1 MNLIKDPWIPVIGID
16 GQNKLLGLAELFNQL
31 KEIRDLDVKPH
42 ERIALMR
49 FLICI
54 VQATIKP
61 EDCQEWEQC
70 KDQIPSSVV
79 TYLEQWQSDPFFELF
94 GEGDQFNFLQVP
106 NLKKEVKEKSEK
118 KKKNSN
124 EEAENANDV
133 SASKLDM
140 MLASG
145 NNFTLF
151 DNGAAVKHTKRTLSS
166 HRIALSLLTYQNFSP
181 CGTIAACQQEN
192 NEIIVSQKV
201 SAKDAPCTSKV
212 HCFIKGDNL
221 LDTLHFNI
229 LTSELVVDNYGVDDE
244 GNPKWGKPLW
254 EEPVRSLDDRT
265 AIENATTTY
274 LGRLVP
280 ISCCVRLSSNK
291 DKNCDGII
299 LANGL
304 TYPAYPQFRE
314 STITVISIKKDKK
327 DNSEKEAN
335 IALSA
340 SLEKGLWRQLPAIS
354 IKHKKNDNDLSGP
367 IVLNNLKDDQSCKLW
382 AGALVTDKA
391 KILDTLESIYD
402 IPANMFEDTGRQVY
416 EAGVHYAEIWAAKLS
431 EAIKEFIQQL
441 KREQSPREK
450 AHFFFW
456 GNIEQYISLL
466 LQLVENPKSIPL
478 DEAGKQALGETSWG
492 KKVKATAFKAY
503 EYVCPQQT
511 IREIEAYTLGMKKFY
526 ENKKEKKSK

>member
-1 MNLIKDPWIPVIGID
+1 MNLIKDPWIPVISTD
-16 GQNKLLGLAELFNQL
+16 GQNKLLGLEELFNQL

-61 EDCQEWEQC
+61 EDRQEWEQC

-106 NLKKEVKEKSEK
+106 NLR
-118 KKKNSN
+118 NAN

-166 HRIALSLLTYQNFSP
+166 YRIALSLLTYQNFSP

-201 SAKDAPCTSKV
+201 SAKAAPCTSKV

-221 LDTLHFNI
+221 LDTLHSNI
-229 LTSELVVDNYGVDDE
+229 LTDELVIDNYGVDDE
-244 GNPKWGKPLW
+244 DNPKWGKPLW
-254 EEPVRSLDDRT
+254 GEPVRSLDDKT

-304 TYPAYPQFRE
+304 TYPPYPQFRE
-314 STITVISIKKDKK
+314 STITVISIKKD
-327 DNSEKEAN
+327 NSEKEDN

-340 SLEKGLWRQLPAIS
+340 SLEKGLWRQLSAIS
-354 IKHKKNDNDLSGP
+354 IKHKKNDNGLSGP
-367 IVLNNLKDDQSCKLW
+367 IILNNLQDDQSCKLW

-391 KILDTLESIYD
+391 KILDTLESVYD
-402 IPANMFEDTGRQVY
+402 LPANMFNEEGRQTY
-416 EAGVHYAEIWAAKLS
+416 EEGIHYAEIWAAKLS
-431 EAIKEFIQQL
+431 KAIKEFIHQL
-441 KREQSPREK
+441 KREQSPRSK

-456 GNIEQYISLL
+456 GNLEQHISLL
-466 LQLVENPKSIPL
+466 LQLVEDPNSKPL
-478 DEAGKQALGETSWG
+478 DEAKKLVWGETSWG

-511 IREIEAYTLGMKKFY
+511 IREIEAHTLGMKKFY

>member
-1 MNLIKDPWIPVIGID
+1 MNLIKDPWIPVIGTD
-16 GQNKLLGLAELFNQL
+16 GQNKLLGLEELFNQL

-61 EDCQEWEQC
+61 KNRREWKEC
-70 KDQIPSSVV
+70 KDQIPGKAVE
-79 TYLEQWQSDPFFELF
+79 YLKKWQSDPFFELF
-94 GEGDQFNFLQVP
+94 GKGDQFNFLQVP
-106 NLKKEVKEKSEK
+106 NLEKPSKEEKSAK
-118 KKKNSN
+118 KKKITQ
-124 EEAENANDV
+124 EESESSDNVAV
-133 SASKLDM
+133 TKLDM
-140 MLASG
+140 TLSSG

-151 DNGAAVKHTKRTLSS
+151 DNAALGKRTLSFS
-166 HRIALSLLTYQNFSP
+166 RMALSLLTFQNFSAGGLIGLANWNMTVTP
-181 CGTIAACQQEN
+181 GDGKSN
-192 NEIIVSQKV
+192 H
-201 SAKDAPCTSKV
+201 APCTSKI
-212 HCFIKGDNL
+212 HCFIKGDDL
-221 LDTLHFNI
+221 LNTLHFNI
-229 LTSELVVDNYGVDDE
+229 LTGEQVADNYGLDDE
-244 GNPKWGKPLW
+244 ENPKWGKPFW
-254 EEPVRSLDDRT
+254 EKPVKSLNDDEAKNN
-265 AIENATTTY
+265 AIMTY
-274 LGRLVP
+274 LGRLTP
-280 ISCCVRLSSNK
+280 ISRCMRLLYNN
-291 DKNCDGII
+291 DKCDTLI

-304 TYPAYPQFRE
+304 SYPSYPTFRE
-314 STITVISIKKDKK
+314 PSITLINKD
-327 DNSEKEAN
+327 DEN
-335 IALSA
+335 IVLSA
-340 SLEKGLWRQLPAIS
+340 SLEKGLWRQLSSIS
-354 IKHKKNDNDLSGP
+354 IKQRRDANGLSGP

-526 ENKKEKKSK
+526 EYKKEKKSK